1 MELKNIISETLNE
14 IEKMA
19 KTIDNGFNTA
29 QKTPSFFKTPPHLQ
43 NTPNPKNANAPLE
56 SKNAAK
62 IETQEKITEEKEEEL
77 KEIITEEIVQ
87 EKITEEKEEELKEI
101 ITEEIVQE
109 KITEEKEEESKEII
123 TEEITPKTP
132 TQETPTQVLI
142 PNERVFLKG
151 LLERTLVLFKGM
163 QALEE
168 KEVLKRLD
176 LVARFLQYQLSVLE
190 KRLESLERENTE

>member
-1 MELKNIISETLNE
+1 MAGRMELKNIISETLNE

-19 KTIDNGFNTA
+19 KTIDDGFDMA

-56 SKNAAK
+56 PKNATK
-62 IETQEKITEEKEEEL
+62 IET
-77 KEIITEEIVQ
+77 
-87 EKITEEKEEELKEI
+87 
-101 ITEEIVQE
+101 QE

-168 KEVLKRLD
+168 KEALKRLD
-176 LVARFLQYQLSVLE
+176 LVERFLQYQLSVLE

>member
-19 KTIDNGFNTA
+19 KTIDDGFNTA
-29 QKTPSFFKTPPHLQ
+29 QKTPSFFKTPPNLQ
-43 NTPNPKNANAPLE
+43 NTPNPKNANTPLE

-62 IETQEKITEEKEEEL
+62 IETQEKITEENTEEKEEEVP
-77 KEIITEEIVQ
+77 EIITEEIA
-87 EKITEEKEEELKEI
+87 
-101 ITEEIVQE
+101 
-109 KITEEKEEESKEII
+109 
-123 TEEITPKTP
+123 
-132 TQETPTQVLI
+132 QETHTQVLI
-142 PNERVFLKG
+142 PNEKVFLKN
-151 LLERTLVLFKGM
+151 LLERTLVLFKGI

-168 KEVLKRLD
+168 KEAMKRLD

>member
-1 MELKNIISETLNE
+1 MELKNIISETLSE

-43 NTPNPKNANAPLE
+43 NTPNPKNANTPLE
-56 SKNAAK
+56 PKNAAK
-62 IETQEKITEEKEEEL
+62 IETQEKITEE
-77 KEIITEEIVQ
+77 
-87 EKITEEKEEELKEI
+87 EKEEEL
-101 ITEEIVQE
+101 
-109 KITEEKEEESKEII
+109 KEII

-132 TQETPTQVLI
+132 TQEIPTQVLI

-168 KEVLKRLD
+168 KEALKRLD
-176 LVARFLQYQLSVLE
+176 LVARFLQYQLSALE

>member
-19 KTIDNGFNTA
+19 KTIDDGFDRV

-43 NTPNPKNANAPLE
+43 NTPNPKNANASLE
-56 SKNAAK
+56 PKNAAK
-62 IETQEKITEEKEEEL
+62 IETQEKITEEKEEE
-77 KEIITEEIVQ
+77 IP
-87 EKITEEKEEELKEI
+87 
-101 ITEEIVQE
+101 
-109 KITEEKEEESKEII
+109 EII
-123 TEEITPKTP
+123 TEEITPKNP
-132 TQETPTQVLI
+132 MQENPTQVPI
-142 PNERVFLKG
+142 PNERIFLKN

-168 KEVLKRLD
+168 KEALKRLD
-176 LVARFLQYQLSVLE
+176 LVVRFLQYQLSALE

>member
-19 KTIDNGFNTA
+19 KTIDDGFNTA

-43 NTPNPKNANAPLE
+43 NTPNPKNSNTPLE
-56 SKNAAK
+56 PKNAAK
-62 IETQEKITEEKEEEL
+62 IET
-77 KEIITEEIVQ
+77 
-87 EKITEEKEEELKEI
+87 
-101 ITEEIVQE
+101 QE

-132 TQETPTQVLI
+132 TQALI

-168 KEVLKRLD
+168 KEALKRLD
-176 LVARFLQYQLSVLE
+176 LVARFLQYQLSALE

>member
-19 KTIDNGFNTA
+19 KTIDDGFDTA

-43 NTPNPKNANAPLE
+43 NTPKNANAPLE
-56 SKNAAK
+56 PKNAAK
-62 IETQEKITEEKEEEL
+62 IETQEKIIEENTEEKEEAQ
-77 KEIITEEIVQ
+77 EIITEEIVQ
-87 EKITEEKEEELKEI
+87 ENPKEA
-101 ITEEIVQE
+101 
-109 KITEEKEEESKEII
+109 
-123 TEEITPKTP
+123 
-132 TQETPTQVLI
+132 LI

-168 KEVLKRLD
+168 KEALKRLD
-176 LVARFLQYQLSVLE
+176 LVARFLQYQLSALE

>member
-19 KTIDNGFNTA
+19 KTIDDGFNTA

-56 SKNAAK
+56 PKNAAK

-77 KEIITEEIVQ
+77 KEIITEEI
-87 EKITEEKEEELKEI
+87 
-101 ITEEIVQE
+101 
-109 KITEEKEEESKEII
+109 
-123 TEEITPKTP
+123 
-132 TQETPTQVLI
+132 TQETPTQENPTQVLI
-142 PNERVFLKG
+142 LNERVFLKG

-168 KEVLKRLD
+168 KEALKRLD

>member
-19 KTIDNGFNTA
+19 KTIDNNFDA
-29 QKTPSFFKTPPHLQ
+29 VQKTPSFFKTPPNLQ
-43 NTPNPKNANAPLE
+43 NTPNPKNANTPLE
-56 SKNAAK
+56 PKNAAK
-62 IETQEKITEEKEEEL
+62 IET
-77 KEIITEEIVQ
+77 
-87 EKITEEKEEELKEI
+87 
-101 ITEEIVQE
+101 QE

-123 TEEITPKTP
+123 TEEIT
-132 TQETPTQVLI
+132 QENPTQVPI
-142 PNERVFLKG
+142 SNERVFLKG

-168 KEVLKRLD
+168 KEALKRLD
-176 LVARFLQYQLSVLE
+176 LVARFLQYQLSALE

>member
-19 KTIDNGFNTA
+19 KTIDDGFNTA

-43 NTPNPKNANAPLE
+43 NTPNPKNANTPLE
-56 SKNAAK
+56 PKNAAK
-62 IETQEKITEEKEEEL
+62 IETQEKITEEKEEEVP
-77 KEIITEEIVQ
+77 EIITEEIVQ
-87 EKITEEKEEELKEI
+87 E
-101 ITEEIVQE
+101 
-109 KITEEKEEESKEII
+109 
-123 TEEITPKTP
+123 TP
-132 TQETPTQVLI
+132 TQALI

-168 KEVLKRLD
+168 KEAMKRLD

>member
-1 MELKNIISETLNE
+1 MAGRMELKNIISETLNE

-43 NTPNPKNANAPLE
+43 NTPNPKNANTPLE
-56 SKNAAK
+56 PKNAAK
-62 IETQEKITEEKEEEL
+62 IETQEKITEE
-77 KEIITEEIVQ
+77 
-87 EKITEEKEEELKEI
+87 
-101 ITEEIVQE
+101 
-109 KITEEKEEESKEII
+109 
-123 TEEITPKTP
+123 ITPKTP
-132 TQETPTQVLI
+132 TQALI

-168 KEVLKRLD
+168 KEALKRLD
-176 LVARFLQYQLSVLE
+176 LVARFLQYQLSALE

>member
-19 KTIDNGFNTA
+19 KTIDDGFNTA

-43 NTPNPKNANAPLE
+43 NTPKNANTPLE
-56 SKNAAK
+56 PKNAAK
-62 IETQEKITEEKEEEL
+62 IETQEKITEENTEEKEEEVP
-77 KEIITEEIVQ
+77 EIITEEIAQ
-87 EKITEEKEEELKEI
+87 EN
-101 ITEEIVQE
+101 
-109 KITEEKEEESKEII
+109 
-123 TEEITPKTP
+123 PA
-132 TQETPTQVLI
+132 QVLI
-142 PNERVFLKG
+142 PNERVFLKN
-151 LLERTLVLFKGM
+151 LLERTLVLFQGM

-168 KEVLKRLD
+168 KDALKRLD

>member
-19 KTIDNGFNTA
+19 KTIDDGFNTA

-43 NTPNPKNANAPLE
+43 NTPNPQNTNTPLE
-56 SKNAAK
+56 SKNVAK
-62 IETQEKITEEKEEEL
+62 IETQEKITEEKEEA
-77 KEIITEEIVQ
+77 Q
-87 EKITEEKEEELKEI
+87 
-101 ITEEIVQE
+101 
-109 KITEEKEEESKEII
+109 EII
-123 TEEITPKTP
+123 TEEITPKNP
-132 TQETPTQVLI
+132 TQAPI
-142 PNERVFLKG
+142 SNERVFLKN

-168 KEVLKRLD
+168 KEAMKRLD
-176 LVARFLQYQLSVLE
+176 LVVRFLQYQLSALE

>member
-19 KTIDNGFNTA
+19 KTIDDGFDAA

-43 NTPNPKNANAPLE
+43 NTPKNANTPLE
-56 SKNAAK
+56 SKNATK
-62 IETQEKITEEKEEEL
+62 IETQEKITEEKEEEAP
-77 KEIITEEIVQ
+77 EIITEEIA
-87 EKITEEKEEELKEI
+87 
-101 ITEEIVQE
+101 
-109 KITEEKEEESKEII
+109 
-123 TEEITPKTP
+123 
-132 TQETPTQVLI
+132 QETPKQAPI
-142 PNERVFLKG
+142 PNERVFLKN
-151 LLERTLVLFKGM
+151 LLERTLVLLKGM

-168 KEVLKRLD
+168 KEAMKRLD

>member
-1 MELKNIISETLNE
+1 MELKNIISETLSE

-56 SKNAAK
+56 PKNAAK

-77 KEIITEEIVQ
+77 KEIITEEI
-87 EKITEEKEEELKEI
+87 
-101 ITEEIVQE
+101 
-109 KITEEKEEESKEII
+109 
-123 TEEITPKTP
+123 TPKTP
-132 TQETPTQVLI
+132 TQETPTQALI

-168 KEVLKRLD
+168 KEALKRLD
-176 LVARFLQYQLSVLE
+176 LVARFLQYQLSALE

>member
-19 KTIDNGFNTA
+19 KTIDDGFDTA
-29 QKTPSFFKTPPHLQ
+29 QKTPSFFKTPHLQ
-43 NTPNPKNANAPLE
+43 NTPKNANTPLEPKNAV
-56 SKNAAK
+56 K
-62 IETQEKITEEKEEEL
+62 IET
-77 KEIITEEIVQ
+77 
-87 EKITEEKEEELKEI
+87 
-101 ITEEIVQE
+101 QE

-123 TEEITPKTP
+123 TEESAQENPK
-132 TQETPTQVLI
+132 QVLI

-168 KEVLKRLD
+168 KEAMKRLD
-176 LVARFLQYQLSVLE
+176 LVARFLQYQLSALE

>member
-1 MELKNIISETLNE
+1 MAGRMELKNIISETLNE

-56 SKNAAK
+56 PKNAAK
-62 IETQEKITEEKEEEL
+62 IET
-77 KEIITEEIVQ
+77 
-87 EKITEEKEEELKEI
+87 
-101 ITEEIVQE
+101 QE

-123 TEEITPKTP
+123 TEEITPKNP
-132 TQETPTQVLI
+132 TQALI

-168 KEVLKRLD
+168 KEALKRLD
-176 LVARFLQYQLSVLE
+176 LVARFLQYQLSALE

>member
-1 MELKNIISETLNE
+1 MAGRMELKNIISETLSE

-19 KTIDNGFNTA
+19 KTIDDGFNTA

-56 SKNAAK
+56 PKNAAK
-62 IETQEKITEEKEEEL
+62 IETQEKITEENTEEKEEEVP
-77 KEIITEEIVQ
+77 EIITEEI
-87 EKITEEKEEELKEI
+87 
-101 ITEEIVQE
+101 
-109 KITEEKEEESKEII
+109 
-123 TEEITPKTP
+123 

-168 KEVLKRLD
+168 KEALKRLD
-176 LVARFLQYQLSVLE
+176 LVARFLQYQLSALE

>member
-1 MELKNIISETLNE
+1 MAGRMELKNIISETLNE

-19 KTIDNGFNTA
+19 KTIDDGFDRA

-56 SKNAAK
+56 PKNAAR

-77 KEIITEEIVQ
+77 KEIITEEIAQ
-87 EKITEEKEEELKEI
+87 EN
-101 ITEEIVQE
+101 
-109 KITEEKEEESKEII
+109 
-123 TEEITPKTP
+123 P
-132 TQETPTQVLI
+132 TQALI

-168 KEVLKRLD
+168 KEALKRLD
-176 LVARFLQYQLSVLE
+176 LVVRFLQYQLSALE

>member
-1 MELKNIISETLNE
+1 MAGRMELKNIISETLSE

-19 KTIDNGFNTA
+19 KTIDDGFNTV

-56 SKNAAK
+56 PKNAAK
-62 IETQEKITEEKEEEL
+62 IET
-77 KEIITEEIVQ
+77 
-87 EKITEEKEEELKEI
+87 
-101 ITEEIVQE
+101 QE

-123 TEEITPKTP
+123 TEEIA
-132 TQETPTQVLI
+132 QETPTQAPI

-168 KEVLKRLD
+168 KEALKRLD
-176 LVARFLQYQLSVLE
+176 LVARFLQYQLSAIE

>member
-1 MELKNIISETLNE
+1 MASRMELKNIISETLSE

-43 NTPNPKNANAPLE
+43 NTPNPKNANTPLE
-56 SKNAAK
+56 PKNAAK
-62 IETQEKITEEKEEEL
+62 IETQEKITEEN
-77 KEIITEEIVQ
+77 
-87 EKITEEKEEELKEI
+87 TEEKEEEA
-101 ITEEIVQE
+101 
-109 KITEEKEEESKEII
+109 KEII

-168 KEVLKRLD
+168 KEALKRLD
-176 LVARFLQYQLSVLE
+176 LVARFLQYQLSALE